1 MKKKRAKRRGTP
13 HQGGHRTIM
22 ATIYEVSRLAGVSLA
37 TVSRVMNDSA
47 RVTDKTRR
55 KVLAA
60 MEELGYRPNSIA
72 QSLAS
77 NRTNSVGILVP
88 ELHGPFFGTMLSG
101 IEAELRGAKKHVI
114 ITVGHSEEEKEIDG
128 IEFLMSRNCDAL
140 ILHVD
145 AVSDDYLVQLSRE
158 ATPLVVINRFV
169 PGMAD
174 NCINLDN
181 EYGGYLATKSVLDR
195 GHTEIAYISGPHW
208 KKDANERL
216 AGHRKALSE
225 SGLPLNEQLMFEGD
239 FHESGGTDG
248 MAYLIG
254 TAVPFSAVICAN
266 DDMAAGAM
274 VVARESG
281 LGIPDDV
288 SVVGFDNVIF
298 SHFTYPKLSTVDYPI
313 NDMGQMAARWILKNV
328 YQQSGYE
335 IQNVFQP
342 ELVDRASI
350 KTIAGP

>member
-1 MKKKRAKRRGTP
+1 
-13 HQGGHRTIM
+13 M

-37 TVSRVMNDSA
+37 TVSRVMNNSA
-47 RVTDKTRR
+47 RVTDKTRQ

-60 MEELGYRPNSIA
+60 MQELGYRPSSIA

-101 IEAELRGAKKHVI
+101 IEAELRSAKKHVI
-114 ITVGHSEEEKEIDG
+114 ITVGHSEEDKEIDG

-145 AVSDDYLVQLSRE
+145 AVSDDYLVRLSRN
-158 ATPLVVINRFV
+158 ATPVVVINRFV

-181 EYGGYLATKSVLDR
+181 EYGGYLAAKALLER
-195 GHTEIAYISGPHW
+195 GHRDLAYISGPHW

-216 AGHRKALSE
+216 AGHRKAMTE
-225 SGLPLNEQLMFEGD
+225 FGAPLNEQLIYEGD

-248 MAYLIG
+248 MAYLMRQGI
-254 TAVPFSAVICAN
+254 PFSALICAN
-266 DDMAAGAM
+266 DEMAAGAM
-274 VVARESG
+274 VVARENG
-281 LGIPDDV
+281 LNIPDDM

-298 SHFTYPKLSTVDYPI
+298 SHFTYPKLSTVDYPV
-313 NDMGQMAARWILKNV
+313 NDMGRMAACWILKNV
-328 YQQSGYE
+328 YQQGGYE
-335 IQNVFQP
+335 IQNVFKPQ
-342 ELVDRASI
+342 LVDRASI
-350 KTIAGP
+350 KSIAGR

>member
-1 MKKKRAKRRGTP
+1 
-13 HQGGHRTIM
+13 M

-47 RVTDKTRR
+47 RVTDKTRQ

-77 NRTNSVGILVP
+77 SRTNSVGILVP

-101 IEAELRGAKKHVI
+101 IEAELRDAKKHVI
-114 ITVGHSEEEKEIDG
+114 ITVGHSEEDKEIDG
-128 IEFLMSRNCDAL
+128 IEFLTSRNCDAL

-145 AVSDDYLVQLSRE
+145 AVSDEYLARLSE
-158 ATPLVVINRFV
+158 GGTPFVVINRSV
-169 PGMAD
+169 HAMSD

-181 EYGGYLATKSVLDR
+181 EYGGYLATKALLER
-195 GHTEIAYISGPHW
+195 NHRELAYISGPRW

-216 AGHRKALSE
+216 AGHRRALAE
-225 SGLPLNEQLMFEGD
+225 FGVPLNEQLVFEGD
-239 FHESGGTDG
+239 FHESGGTVG
-248 MAYLIG
+248 MQYLIKKG
-254 TAVPFSAVICAN
+254 VPFSAVICAN
-266 DDMAAGAM
+266 DEMAAGAM
-274 VVARESG
+274 VVARENG
-281 LGIPDDV
+281 LNVPDDV

-298 SHFTYPKLSTVDYPI
+298 SHFTWPKLSTVDYPI
-313 NDMGQMAARWILKNV
+313 NDMGRMAARWVLKHV
-328 YQQSGYE
+328 YQQDGYE
-335 IQNVFQP
+335 IQNVFRP

-350 KTIAGP
+350 KTLAGR